1 MIDFT
6 YKAAFEELAY
16 YFHCLIEGDDVIDEG
31 MKLLKEFNLVDED
44 GEWIYNEEAK

>member
-1 MIDFT
+1 MTDFT

-16 YFHCLIEGDDVIDEG
+16 YFIRTVEGDDVIEEA
-31 MKLLKEFNLVDED
+31 MKILKEFNLVDED